1 MAEHG
6 FPVLIKIFSDES
18 FHTIIFDVGV
28 SPEGVVT
35 NAKRVGLNL
44 TEIEAIVPSHCTGWK
59 GIFAIAETLPKAFVW
74 NSVGNLYQLD
84 AFS

>member
-6 FPVLIKIFSDES
+6 FSVLIKIFSDES

-28 SPEGVVT
+28 SPEGFVT
-35 NAKRVGLNL
+35 NAKRMGLNL
-44 TEIEAIVPSHCTGWK
+44 TEIEAIVPSHSAGWK
-59 GIFAIAETLPKAFVW
+59 GIFAIAEALPKAFVW
-74 NSVGNLYQLD
+74 NSVGNLYQFD